1 MSNAEELKGIRYFRV
16 NNNTQLDGVPL
27 KKGDIVR
34 LQNEDITDIYT
45 LSTLFTLP
53 LFRYIKMSTI
63 IGEYPEEQP
72 LTYKLLIDFLKE
84 KKINVGS
91 YPSPIV
97 LDFGYDGIYLT
108 DDLARRIF
116 KDSYHD
122 VELDI
127 NAGRFG
133 AEKLFPGIPEK
144 LAIDKFKEAMSQ
156 TDDLSFPM
164 ELGDYNRM
172 LLYEAG
178 GITKYRELLDGAM
191 PKEGNCYDIQQLDYE
206 NIKPGIY
213 STDKPSSVMF
223 YFDSEQEI
231 DFGKQPEYLYNF
243 INIGFL
249 EFLNSSTEVLDKEEK
264 KQIYDSINQDAIIV
278 RDSDGSPISK
288 IRYYRV
294 RPGIV
299 INADEQHMF
308 EKGSLLKE
316 YLSIDG
322 CDELDTSRI
331 IGEMRVVE
339 KNSNDEAEIIKVI
352 IDDGTEANHAYN
364 TDGELNKLGERL
376 SRLDL
381 HMVRLKEIT
390 RYKKEELQAL
400 RKRYGAKSSS
410 SNNEKK
416 DIYSM
421 DPIDR
426 RIKLIDIAA
435 YRVKKTK
442 LSDDFKQKAEEYYR
456 KNTEDSKGHYSRS
469 KTLKMFDEVYS
480 CVAGEVCLEEGDGL
494 FYYRNDQEK
503 ELFKYTFYMVH
514 LIEREFPNPILAE
527 AHSKLQNDARKNFT
541 NTLGQILTNRT
552 DGDSR

>member
-1 MSNAEELKGIRYFRV
+1 MSNAQELKGIRYFRV

-45 LSTLFTLP
+45 LSTRFTLP
-53 LFRYIKMSTI
+53 LFKYIKMSTI

-72 LTYKLLIDFLKE
+72 LTYKLLIGFIKE

-91 YPSPIV
+91 YPSPLV

-108 DDLARRIF
+108 NDLAKRIF
-116 KDSYHD
+116 MDSHHD

-133 AEKLFPGIPEK
+133 AEKLFPRLPEK
-144 LAIDKFKEAMSQ
+144 RAIEKFEEAMSQ
-156 TDDLSFPM
+156 TDGLSFPM
-164 ELGDYNRM
+164 KLGDYNRM
-172 LLYEAG
+172 HLSMAG
-178 GITKYRELLDGAM
+178 GITNYTKLLDGAM

-206 NIKPGIY
+206 NIRPGIY
-213 STDKPSSVMF
+213 STDKPVSVIF
-223 YFDSEQEI
+223 HLDSNQEI

-308 EKGSLLKE
+308 ENGSLLKE

-331 IGEMRVVE
+331 IGGMRVVE
-339 KNSNDEAEIIKVI
+339 KNSDDEVEIIKVI
-352 IDDGTEANHAYN
+352 IDDGTEANHACI

-376 SRLDL
+376 SDLDL

-410 SNNEKK
+410 SNNGKK

-435 YRVKKTK
+435 HRVKKTK
-442 LSDDFKQKAEEYYR
+442 LSDNFKQKAEEYYR
-456 KNTEDSKGHYSRS
+456 NNTEDSKGHYSRS

-494 FYYRNDQEK
+494 FYFRNDQER

-541 NTLGQILTNRT
+541 NILGQILTNRT
-552 DGDSR
+552 DEDSR

>member
-34 LQNEDITDIYT
+34 LQNEDITNIYT
-45 LSTLFTLP
+45 LSTRFTLP
-53 LFRYIKMSTI
+53 LFQYIKMNTI

-72 LTYKLLIDFLKE
+72 LTYQLLLDFIKE

-91 YPSPIV
+91 YPSPLY

-116 KDSYHD
+116 MDSDRD

-133 AEKLFPGIPEK
+133 AEKLFPGISEK
-144 LAIDKFKEAMSQ
+144 LAMEKFEEAMSQ
-156 TDDLSFPM
+156 TDGLSFPM

-172 LLYEAG
+172 HLYEAG
-178 GITKYRELLDGAM
+178 GITKYTELLDGAM
-191 PKEGNCYDIQQLDYE
+191 PKEGKCYDIQQLDYE

-213 STDKPSSVMF
+213 NTDKPVSVKF

-243 INIGFL
+243 IDIGFL
-249 EFLNSSTEVLDKEEK
+249 EFLSNSTEILNKEEK

-299 INADEQHMF
+299 INADERHMF
-308 EKGSLLKE
+308 EKGSLPKE
-316 YLSIDG
+316 YLSVEG
-322 CDELDTSRI
+322 CDNLNPNRI

-352 IDDGTEANHAYN
+352 ISDGTEANHTYN

-376 SRLDL
+376 SGLDL

-410 SNNEKK
+410 SNNGKK

-426 RIKLIDIAA
+426 IIKLIDIASH
-435 YRVKKTK
+435 RVKKTK

-456 KNTEDSKGHYSRS
+456 NNTEDSKGHYSRS
-469 KTLKMFDEVYS
+469 KNLKMFDEVYS
-480 CVAGEVCLEEGDGL
+480 IVAGEVCLDEGNGS
-494 FYYRNDQEK
+494 FYFRNDEER

-514 LIEREFPNPILAE
+514 LIEREFPNPVLAE
-527 AHSKLQNDARKNFT
+527 VHNKLQNDARKSFT
-541 NTLGQILTNRT
+541 NILGQILTNRA
-552 DGDSR
+552 DEASR

>member
-27 KKGDIVR
+27 KNGDIVR

-45 LSTLFTLP
+45 LSTRFTLP
-53 LFRYIKMSTI
+53 LFQYIKMNTI

-72 LTYKLLIDFLKE
+72 LTYQLLIDFLKE

-91 YPSPIV
+91 YPSPLV

-108 DDLARRIF
+108 DDLAKRIF
-116 KDSYHD
+116 MDSYHD

-133 AEKLFPGIPEK
+133 AEKLFPGLLEK
-144 LAIDKFKEAMSQ
+144 RAIEKFEEAMSQ
-156 TDDLSFPM
+156 TDGLSFPM

-172 LLYEAG
+172 NLYEAG
-178 GITKYRELLDGAM
+178 GITKYTELIDGSM

-213 STDKPSSVMF
+213 KTDKPVSVIF
-223 YFDSEQEI
+223 HLDSNQEI
-231 DFGKQPEYLYNF
+231 DFGEQPEYLYNF
-243 INIGFL
+243 INSSFL
-249 EFLNSSTEVLDKEEK
+249 EFLSSSTEILDKEEK

-278 RDSDGSPISK
+278 RDSDGFPISK

-299 INADEQHMF
+299 INADERHMF
-308 EKGSLLKE
+308 ENGSLLKE
-316 YLSIDG
+316 YLSVEG
-322 CDELDTSRI
+322 CDNLNPNRI

-352 IDDGTEANHAYN
+352 ISDGTEANHSYN

-376 SRLDL
+376 SGLDL

-410 SNNEKK
+410 SNNGKK

-435 YRVKKTK
+435 HRVKKTK
-442 LSDDFKQKAEEYYR
+442 LSDTFKQKAEEYYR
-456 KNTEDSKGHYSRS
+456 NNTEDSKGHYSRS

-494 FYYRNDQEK
+494 FYYRNDQER

-514 LIEREFPNPILAE
+514 LIEREFPNPVLAE
-527 AHSKLQNDARKNFT
+527 VHNKLQNDARKSFT
-541 NTLGQILTNRT
+541 NILGQILTNRT
-552 DGDSR
+552 DEDSR